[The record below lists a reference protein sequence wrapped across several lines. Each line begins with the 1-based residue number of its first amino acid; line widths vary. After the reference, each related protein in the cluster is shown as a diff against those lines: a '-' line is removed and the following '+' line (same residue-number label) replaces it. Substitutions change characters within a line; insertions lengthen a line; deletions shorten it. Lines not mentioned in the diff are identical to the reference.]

1 MFEQFIDMIVQTAAV
16 EIADG
21 THRSRK

>member
-1 MFEQFIDMIVQTAAV
+1 MFEQFIDMVVQTAAV

-21 THRSRK
+21 TPRSRK